1 MTGSNIHIAFYHVRV
16 LLQLFARR
24 HQRQQ
29 PRTVLQS
36 GREEQKGE
44 RVQPS
49 GVGHLLQ
56 QPLLLV
62 RVSSRE

>member
-1 MTGSNIHIAFYHVRV
+1 MTGSNTHITFYHVLV

-24 HQRQQ
+24 HRRQQ
-29 PRTVLQS
+29 PRAVLPR

-62 RVSSRE
+62 RVPTRE